1 MKQQELINYFE
12 ENGGLRCKYWTIKEI
27 KSYIKSE
34 FGKKQRVYK
43 STCIELKRSAEMYQ
57 R

>member
-1 MKQQELINYFE
+1 MKQSEIIKYYE
-12 ENGGLRCKYWTIKEI
+12 ENGGLRCKYWNIKQI

-34 FGKKQRVYK
+34 FGKKQRVYD

-57 R
+57 V

>member
-1 MKQQELINYFE
+1 MKQQEIINYYE
-12 ENGGLRCKYWTIKEI
+12 EIGGLRCKYWTIKEI
-27 KSYIKSE
+27 KSHIKCE
-34 FGKKQRVYK
+34 FGKKQRVYE